1 MATTYSGRTFST
13 GDRVSFTKFANSIY
27 ATSYNAQSGQLG
39 TLTGTVKT
47 LYASSYNFP
56 ILVTSVSNSS
66 TSFSY
71 DFTIK
76 PGDATKGYKVT
87 VTYSHN
93 GGSGTGSQSG
103 YVGASLS
110 GTSSRTGYTFAGWYT
125 SSSGGS
131 RVTTVP
137 ANAATYYARW
147 TAKTYKVTFN
157 ANGGSGSTSVNETY
171 GSHYSMPS
179 SPTRTGYTF
188 AGWYTSQSSGT
199 RVTSSTTMTTAS
211 AHTLYAHWTAHKYT
225 VTFYGNGATSG
236 SMSQQ
241 SFTYGQSKALSANA
255 YSRGAAY
262 TFTGWNKNSS
272 GTSTAYSNQQ
282 KVSNLTSTDGGNIN
296 LYAQWK
302 LQYLA
307 PSITNI
313 TAIRT
318 DSSGN
323 AQDDGK
329 YLTVSCTCK
338 ANTTISSSN
347 KVATVVVKTKEKSE
361 SSWTQM
367 TSVSP
372 NVATYNLTKTSSSAS
387 FGTDTIYNI
396 QIEVTDTAG
405 SGFGISAPQAKAE
418 TFLSKA
424 FFTMDFAKGGE
435 GVGIGTTAP
444 TTGLDIGMRT
454 VFYNQSTVTNEST
467 GAQNSEQG
475 GTFLQA
481 RVMNVSNYSGDNVR
495 ILMGVNSA
503 ADSAGLWVSS
513 HGVLDSGTGFW
524 LIREY
529 YNSGTPYVGLGNSQF
544 SGVRALGHA
553 NNIGTQTNAS
563 GSNSIASGTSMVKVA
578 DAMTLST
585 GCFVITAG
593 VQFTD
598 NSTGTRGARLYFDG
612 SASATAYA
620 AYPAGNGVRAMSLC
634 AVRTV
639 SAGNT
644 LDVDVYARQNSGS
657 AMTITWYVQA
667 MRII

>member
-137 ANAATYYARW
+137 ANAATYYAHW

-188 AGWYTSQSSGT
+188 AGWYTSQSGGT
-199 RVTSSTTMTTAS
+199 RVTSSTTMNTAS
-211 AHTLYAHWTAHKYT
+211 AHTLYAHWTAHTYT

-241 SFTYGQSKALSANA
+241 SFTYGQSKALSANG
-255 YSRGAAY
+255 YGRGAAY
-262 TFTGWNKNSS
+262 TFTGWNKNAS

-282 KVSNLTSTDGGNIN
+282 KVSNLTSTNGGNIN

-347 KVATVVVKTKEKSE
+347 KVATVVVKTKAKSE

-372 NVATYNLTKTSSSAS
+372 NVATYNLSVTSPSAS
-387 FGTDTIYNI
+387 FGTDTVYNI

-405 SGFGISAPQAKAE
+405 SGFGISAPQAKAQ

-424 FFTMDFAKGGE
+424 FFIMDFAAGGD
-435 GVGIGTTAP
+435 GVGLGITAP
-444 TTGLDIGMRT
+444 SSGMDVGFKT
-454 VFYNQSTVTNEST
+454 SFYNNSVNIEQTA
-467 GAQNSEQG
+467 AQNTANG
-475 GTFLQA
+475 GTMYIVKMSGSTLYNETGRIGLGFGGA
-481 RVMNVSNYSGDNVR
+481 GDN
-495 ILMGVNSA
+495 MGVYIAN
-503 ADSAGLWVSS
+503 
-513 HGVLDSGTGFW
+513 HGAVTSGYY

-529 YNSGTPYVGLGNSQF
+529 YARGTPRIEIGNSDVN
-544 SGVRALGHA
+544 GVRLLGHSS
-553 NNIGTQTNAS
+553 NIGAMLTDDGTKS
-563 GSNSIASGTSMVKVA
+563 LSSGTSLVKIA
-578 DAMTLST
+578 DPFALPVGSWIV
-585 GCFVITAG
+585 FAS
-593 VQFTD
+593 VQFPD
-598 NSTGTRGARLYFDG
+598 NSTGTRAARLYFG
-612 SASATAYA
+612 GTASGTAYA
-620 AYPAGNGVRAMSLC
+620 AYPSGAGLRAMSIS
-634 AVRTV
+634 APYNVSSGTV
-639 SAGNT
+639 
-644 LDVDVYARQNSGS
+644 DVDLYARQNSGG
-657 AMTITWYVQA
+657 ALTVTYYVRA
-667 MRII
+667 MRIA